1 MIALSVSWCRLKNTS
16 PQPTFLL
23 FHVFW
28 HYWIGLWIGCVT
40 AWCSGWRS
48 GHNCCRPNHSQG
60 HGWGH
65 QWGKTVLVNLLS
77 MHSTFRQLKA
87 CWKQLLSHCPLD
99 AKLLSSD
106 NLQELDKQMPLID
119 EVDTKVCL
127 TWIYLAGCSVHFGRS
142 ISWQILVEGISIFS
156 CQSALLRDY
165 FPAFTVLS
173 VLTANVSVLY
183 ISVFSSIQLLINEK
197 DKALCIFLLQLEEY
211 IWFFLMKSGG

>member
-1 MIALSVSWCRLKNTS
+1 VNSIMIALSVSWCRLENTS

-28 HYWIGLWIGCVT
+28 HYRIGLWIGRVT

-48 GHNCCRPNHSQG
+48 RHNCCRPNHSQG

-99 AKLLSSD
+99 AKLLSLE

-142 ISWQILVEGISIFS
+142 ISWQILVDWRHQCLFMSDGI
-156 CQSALLRDY
+156 
-165 FPAFTVLS
+165 V
-173 VLTANVSVLY
+173 
-183 ISVFSSIQLLINEK
+183 
-197 DKALCIFLLQLEEY
+197 
-211 IWFFLMKSGG
+211 